1 MIRKIYVT
9 YLFCVF
15 ALLSFAQTRTV
26 TGTVADGS
34 TKEPL
39 QGVTVQVKGGQSATQ
54 TDENGH
60 FSLNVPDAVGVVL
73 VFNYLGYSGKEV
85 PVTSD
90 HLAIM
95 LDREDTALDEVIVV
109 GYGTV
114 RKRDLTGA
122 VASVKAKDI
131 TAIPTTNVLR
141 SLQGKVSGLD
151 ITQSSGQPGSDV
163 NLLLRGNRSLNA
175 SNAPLILVDGIQYS
189 SFVDVNPGDIES
201 IDVLKDVSST
211 AIYGTRG
218 ANGVIIITT
227 KKGSRTGR
235 TNISASA
242 YASINTKALY
252 PELMD
257 GLEYAQL
264 KREAY
269 RTTNNNEYRNDSEIF
284 NATEL
289 EYLNNGQFED
299 WVGHI
304 FHTGVMSNYEVNLTG
319 GNERTIYAASFGYQ
333 QDKGVIRNDI
343 FRRYNGRLS
352 LEQTLSPIFK
362 VGINAMYT
370 FKNQDKRD
378 NPLNM
383 AQKILPIAKA
393 FNDDG
398 TLNMYPAPGYNTQ
411 INPLADEEPGA
422 FINNILDKRL
432 FTSGFL
438 DIKFHKDFLFKSTI
452 GIDVNDFRNGYFKD
466 YNTIANVGRN
476 SVSGNE
482 VKTFLQYTWENTL
495 NYTKQL
501 GDHNITALVGTST
514 IKSKEELFTGSGN
527 NQASPL
533 TEFYD
538 LGSNSMSKD
547 IGSGLKETALA
558 SFFGRVNYIL
568 MDRYIFQAS
577 LRADGSSVLAAGNK
591 WGYFPS
597 VSGAWRLKD
606 EAFLQNSQKIS
617 ELKLRVSWGE
627 AGNSAI
633 DPYGTLGG
641 LTRSAYAFGTS
652 AAFGYYP
659 SDLRN
664 PELTWETTSTWDVG
678 LDFGLFN
685 NRIAGTVDFYRS
697 KTTDLLLPALLPTS
711 TGYSSVLQNVGV
723 TENRGFEVSLNT
735 RNIESDNFSWSTD
748 WSYMLN
754 REKILALNQ
763 GVTRNI
769 ANAWI
774 VGQPLQVFYDY
785 KKIGIWQLGEEEA
798 AAAFGGYKPGDI
810 KILDASGN
818 GVSDPED
825 RLVYSQVPRYSF
837 GINNNLSYKNLDLSV
852 FVFGR
857 IGQTINYEKGYY
869 YKANALENGTM
880 VDYWTPENPT
890 NAFPRPN
897 SSYSTTNYLFQST
910 LRYVDGSFI
919 KIRDVTLGYTLPQ
932 SLLTRIKVSR
942 FRIYGTLQNYFV
954 FSKQHDYDPERGGSM
969 SFPMTKAMVFGVNL
983 DF

>member
-1 MIRKIYVT
+1 MIKPIFLT
-9 YLFCVF
+9 ALCCVI
-15 ALLSFAQTRTV
+15 ALVGLAQTKTI
-26 TGTVADGS
+26 TGTVTDGA
-34 TKEPL
+34 TQEPL
-39 QGVTVQVKGGQSATQ
+39 QGVTVQVKDGQAGTQ
-54 TDENGH
+54 TDAEGN
-60 FSLNVPDAVGVVL
+60 FMLNVPTAGTTTLLVNSVG
-73 VFNYLGYSGKEV
+73 YTAKEV
-85 PVTSD
+85 AVTANT
-90 HLAIM
+90 LAIQ
-95 LDREDTALDEVIVV
+95 LEREDTELDEVIVV

-114 RKRDLTGA
+114 KKRDLTGA
-122 VASVKAKDI
+122 VASVKSADI
-131 TAIPTTNVLR
+131 TAIPTTNVLQ

-151 ITQSSGQPGSDV
+151 VTQNSGQPGENVS
-163 NLLLRGNRSLNA
+163 LLMRGNRSLNA
-175 SNAPLILVDGIQYS
+175 SNEPLILVDGIQYN

-227 KKGSRTGR
+227 KKGARNGR

-242 YASINTKALY
+242 YASINTQALY
-252 PELMD
+252 PELMN
-257 GLEYAQL
+257 GEEYAQL

-269 RTTNNNEYRNDSEIF
+269 RTTNNNEYRKDEEIF

-289 EYLNNGQFED
+289 EYLHAGQFED
-299 WVGHI
+299 WVDRI
-304 FHTGVMSNYEVNLTG
+304 FHTGLMSNYEVNLTG
-319 GNERTIYAASFGYQ
+319 GSEKTIYAASFGYQ
-333 QDKGVIRNDI
+333 KDKGVIRNDI

-352 LEQTLSPIFK
+352 LEQTISPIFK
-362 VGINAMYT
+362 VGINTMYT

-383 AQKILPIAKA
+383 AQKTLPIAKA
-393 FNDDG
+393 FDDDG
-398 TLNMYPAPGYNTQ
+398 SLIIYPAPGYNTQ
-411 INPLADEEPGA
+411 TNPLADEEPGV
-422 FINNILDKRL
+422 FVNNFLDKRL

-452 GIDVNDFRNGYFKD
+452 GIDVNDVRNGYFRD
-466 YNTIANVGRN
+466 YNTIANAGRN
-476 SVSGNE
+476 STSGDNIE
-482 VKTFLQYTWENTL
+482 TFFQYTWENTL
-495 NYTKQL
+495 NYTKEMGEHHL
-501 GDHNITALVGTST
+501 NALVGTST
-514 IKSKEELFTGSGN
+514 IKSKHEDFSGVGN
-527 NQASPL
+527 NQSSPL

-538 LGSNSMSKD
+538 LGSNSISKN
-547 IGSGLKETALA
+547 IGSALQETALA

-568 MDRYIFQAS
+568 KDRYIFQAS
-577 LRADGSSVLAAGNK
+577 VRADGSSVLASGNK

-641 LTRSAYAFGTS
+641 LTRSAYAFGST

-664 PELTWETTSTWDVG
+664 PELTWETTATWDVG
-678 LDFGLFN
+678 LDFGFFN
-685 NRIAGTVDFYRS
+685 NRISGTVDFYRS
-697 KTTDLLLPALLPTS
+697 KTRDLLLPALLPTS
-711 TGYSSVLQNVGV
+711 TGYESVLQNVGV
-723 TENRGFEVSLNT
+723 TENRGFEVALNT
-735 RNIESDNFSWSTD
+735 RNIESTNFSWSTD

-754 REKILALNQ
+754 REKIVSLNE

-774 VGQPLQVFYDY
+774 VGEPLQVLYDY

-810 KILDASGN
+810 KIQDANGN
-818 GVSDPED
+818 GISDPED
-825 RLVYSQVPRYSF
+825 RVVYSLVPKYSF
-837 GINNNLSYKNLDLSV
+837 GVNNHLSYKNLDLSV
-852 FVFGR
+852 FVYGR
-857 IGQTINYEKGYY
+857 IGQTIDYEKGYY
-869 YKANALENGTM
+869 YKANALENGTK

-897 SSYSTTNYLFQST
+897 SGYSTTNYLFQST
-910 LRYVDGSFI
+910 LRYVDGSFV
-919 KIRDVTLGYTLPQ
+919 KIRDITLGYTLPE
-932 SLLTRIKVSR
+932 SLLNRVKVNR

-954 FSKQHDYDPERGGSM
+954 FSKLGDYDPERGGSM
-969 SFPMTKAMVFGVNL
+969 SFPLTKAMVFGVNF